1 MNFAPDGQKLFEPSF
16 NLAALSSSKYK
27 ESPLLEEFKTDP
39 PPTEE
44 VKKKKKI
51 ISRPQER
58 ERRYFGVWQVT
69 SQRAELGRVKSVKPG
84 RELPLMYRV

>member
-1 MNFAPDGQKLFEPSF
+1 MNSAPDGQKLFEPSF

-44 VKKKKKI
+44 VKRKI
-51 ISRPQER
+51 NFQAIRER
-58 ERRYFGVWQVT
+58 EREDTFAFGRLL
-69 SQRAELGRVKSVKPG
+69 QRGQNLAELRV
-84 RELPLMYRV
+84 

>member
-1 MNFAPDGQKLFEPSF
+1 MSFAPDGQKLFEPSF

-44 VKKKKKI
+44 VKKKKKK
-51 ISRPQER
+51 SFPGHKRER
-58 ERRYFGVWQVT
+58 EKILWRLAGYFREGRTWQ
-69 SQRAELGRVKSVKPG
+69 S
-84 RELPLMYRV
+84 